1 MKIIITSGYFD
12 PLHVGHI
19 EYLEMAKKLGDLH
32 ICIVNNNHSCFL
44 KKGKFFMDENDR
56 IKIMSALKSV
66 DIAVKQIDKDHTV
79 RETLK
84 TIAEVLGGDGNQIIF
99 AKGGDRFTTEI
110 PERPICDQYKIT
122 MVDGLGEKIR
132 SSSEMVKKNG

>member
-1 MKIIITSGYFD
+1 MKVVITSGYFD

-32 ICIVNNNHSCFL
+32 ICIVNSDNSCVL
-44 KKGKFFMDENDR
+44 KKGKAFMPEEDR
-56 IKIMSALKSV
+56 RRIVGALKSV
-66 DIAVKQIDKDHTV
+66 DIAVRQIDQDHTV

-84 TIAEVLGGDGNQIIF
+84 TIADVLNGNINELIF
-99 AKGGDRFTTEI
+99 AKGGDRFATEI
-110 PERPICDQYKIT
+110 PEGPICDQYKIT

-132 SSSEMVKKNG
+132 SSSEIVDNG